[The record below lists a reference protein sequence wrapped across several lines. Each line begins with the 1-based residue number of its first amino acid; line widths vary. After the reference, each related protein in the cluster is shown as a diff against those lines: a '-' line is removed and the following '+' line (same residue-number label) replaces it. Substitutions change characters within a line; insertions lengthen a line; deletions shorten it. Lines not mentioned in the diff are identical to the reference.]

1 MRAIITKGGI
11 QTWINTRENKFIEQY
26 FGSTELLEAKNLT
39 ERERYIAQNLV
50 GRGVLDK
57 DVDQGKS
64 SYKLNI
70 NRTRRN

>member
-1 MRAIITKGGI
+1 MRAITTKGGI
-11 QTWINTRENKFIEQY
+11 QTWINTRENSFIEQY
-26 FGSTELLEAKNLT
+26 FQTDSLLEGKSLS
-39 ERERYIAQNLV
+39 ERELYIAQSLV
-50 GRGVLDK
+50 SRGVLDK